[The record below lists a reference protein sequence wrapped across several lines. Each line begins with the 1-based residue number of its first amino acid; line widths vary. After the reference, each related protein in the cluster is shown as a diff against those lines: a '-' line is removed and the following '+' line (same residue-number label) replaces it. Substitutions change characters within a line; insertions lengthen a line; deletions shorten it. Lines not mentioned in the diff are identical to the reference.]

1 MKRLVLLGASGSI
14 GRQTLNVV
22 RHHRDE
28 FLIVGLGIG
37 HQIDVLHEILKEF
50 SPSYVCVA
58 DEKAYTSLVEMY
70 PQIQF
75 FCGDD
80 GMRQLAAMEDYDLLV
95 NAVVGFR
102 GLVPTLTAM
111 EHGKD
116 VALANKES
124 LVAGGP
130 LVKKAQKEHH
140 VNMYPI
146 DSEHSAIFQCLQGNR
161 MEEVDKL
168 IITASGGS
176 FRDRSRR
183 ELADVSIEEA
193 LHHPN
198 WNMGGRITI
207 DSATMANKGFEVIEA
222 FYLFDIPFD
231 RIEVVIHRESIIHSM
246 VQFQDHALMAQLGR
260 ADMRVPIQYALAY
273 PQRKKLYDSK
283 PFDFT
288 EYPVL
293 HFEQA
298 DFERYPLLALAY
310 EVGKR
315 GGNSGAVMNAAD
327 ETAVDLFL
335 RGKISFLD
343 IEASVIDAV
352 NNMPFIA
359 QPTLEQLVKS
369 DFETRKYV
377 RDIWKGVSE

>member
-1 MKRLVLLGASGSI
+1 
-14 GRQTLNVV
+14 
-22 RHHRDE
+22 
-28 FLIVGLGIG
+28 
-37 HQIDVLHEILKEF
+37 
-50 SPSYVCVA
+50 
-58 DEKAYTSLVEMY
+58 
-70 PQIQF
+70 
-75 FCGDD
+75 
-80 GMRQLAAMEDYDLLV
+80 
-95 NAVVGFR
+95 
-102 GLVPTLTAM
+102 
-111 EHGKD
+111 
-116 VALANKES
+116 
-124 LVAGGP
+124 
-130 LVKKAQKEHH
+130 
-140 VNMYPI
+140 
-146 DSEHSAIFQCLQGNR
+146 